1 MSGMRELSIRRNAL
15 CANATSSHHAN
26 QSPTTKRGGDGKMAR
41 RKGGRKTMMQ
51 KIMEKVRKGKRLT
64 KREREYLRRR
74 R

>member
-1 MSGMRELSIRRNAL
+1 
-15 CANATSSHHAN
+15 
-26 QSPTTKRGGDGKMAR
+26 MAR

-74 R
+74 G

>member
-1 MSGMRELSIRRNAL
+1 MV
-15 CANATSSHHAN
+15 
-26 QSPTTKRGGDGKMAR
+26 R

>member
-1 MSGMRELSIRRNAL
+1 
-15 CANATSSHHAN
+15 
-26 QSPTTKRGGDGKMAR
+26 MAR

>member
-1 MSGMRELSIRRNAL
+1 
-15 CANATSSHHAN
+15 
-26 QSPTTKRGGDGKMAR
+26 MAR

-51 KIMEKVRKGKRLT
+51 KIMEKVRKGKKLT

>member
-1 MSGMRELSIRRNAL
+1 V
-15 CANATSSHHAN
+15 
-26 QSPTTKRGGDGKMAR
+26 AR
-41 RKGGRKTMMQ
+41 RRGGRKTMMQ